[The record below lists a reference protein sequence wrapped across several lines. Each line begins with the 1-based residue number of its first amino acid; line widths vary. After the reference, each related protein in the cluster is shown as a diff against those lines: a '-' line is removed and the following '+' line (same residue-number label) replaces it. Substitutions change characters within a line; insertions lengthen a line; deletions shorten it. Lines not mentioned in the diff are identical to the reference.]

1 MFEHACVDETCKH
14 EKLMDMRKNHCSAKF
29 FNQPTRK
36 ALHLGTCECTLTSKS
51 KTDQCTRGSVQR
63 LTWQ

>member
-29 FNQPTRK
+29 LKQPTRK

-51 KTDQCTRGSVQR
+51 KTDHCTRGSVQR